1 MATELRRCSRLCNLD
16 VLQDVPTMEACRDL
30 CLTAP
35 YRCHSFDY
43 GDTGDRVCRL
53 SHHTSTSL
61 SQIQDP
67 FLVIGDVRGTFELS
81 SCYNV
86 TIDCRASDMVATITT
101 NKIFTGKIYA
111 KDNPNSCVVDVKGDI
126 QFSIS
131 MAYNDIGCDVQ
142 RESLGVYTNQV
153 IIQHHDSVVTSS
165 DLGLAL
171 HCQYDLGNKT
181 VTNGLDLEVNGE
193 IEPALVENGKVESP
207 TVMMSVTAR
216 GGGRVERAQVG
227 DPLELHFDILDQESP
242 YEVFVRELIA
252 KDGNDQNEIV
262 LLDSNGCPTEG
273 QIMGPLAKQKGNSKS
288 LLANFDAF
296 KFPTSEVVQFR
307 ALVTPC
313 MPRCQP
319 VECVY
324 QDFYGGDNTRIISY
338 GRKRRSP
345 LSTLGEGLPHDVWSG
360 PASGRM
366 MSKRSLSKVSIGDD
380 VLVTHSFQIV
390 DKFDKNRP
398 RGPEK
403 DNRSRTGQQNGIK
416 ANERKKPRD
425 HFTEKYSEEDSFSF
439 ADINEAGDVFDPSH
453 VEVCLNIT
461 GLIAGVAVFLVLQ
474 LVLVFVFTHFWQSR
488 YKKKTGSSASS
499 TLR

>member
-1 MATELRRCSRLCNLD
+1 M
-16 VLQDVPTMEACRDL
+16 
-30 CLTAP
+30 
-35 YRCHSFDY
+35 
-43 GDTGDRVCRL
+43 TG
-53 SHHTSTSL
+53 
-61 SQIQDP
+61 
-67 FLVIGDVRGTFELS
+67 
-81 SCYNV
+81 
-86 TIDCRASDMVATITT
+86 A
-101 NKIFTGKIYA
+101 
-111 KDNPNSCVVDVKGDI
+111 I

-131 MAYNDIGCDVQ
+131 MAYNDIDCDVK
-142 RESLGVYTNQV
+142 REKLGVYTNQV

-207 TVMMSVTAR
+207 TVVMSVTAR

-252 KDGNDQNEIV
+252 KDGNDQNDIV

-288 LLANFDAF
+288 LVANFDAF

-338 GRKRRSP
+338 GRKKRSASSP
-345 LSTLGEGLPHDVWSG
+345 LMASVAQSAREGSLHLWSG
-360 PASGRM
+360 PAAASRV
-366 MSKRSLSKVSIGDD
+366 MSRRSLSAVEIGDD

-390 DKFDKNRP
+390 DKFDRQ
-398 RGPEK
+398 
-403 DNRSRTGQQNGIK
+403 RSRTQEKQPAQSSDSKSRQQNSFQT
-416 ANERKKPRD
+416 EDLKKEQPR
-425 HFTEKYSEEDSFSF
+425 FTEKYSEEDSLSFS
-439 ADINEAGDVFDPSH
+439 EDVFDPSN

-461 GLIAGVAVFLVLQ
+461 ALIAGVSVFLVLQ
-474 LVLVFVFTHFWQSR
+474 LVLVFVWTHFWQSR
-488 YKKKTGSSASS
+488 NRKKTGSSSS
-499 TLR
+499 TTLR

>member
-1 MATELRRCSRLCNLD
+1 M
-16 VLQDVPTMEACRDL
+16 
-30 CLTAP
+30 
-35 YRCHSFDY
+35 
-43 GDTGDRVCRL
+43 TG
-53 SHHTSTSL
+53 S
-61 SQIQDP
+61 
-67 FLVIGDVRGTFELS
+67 
-81 SCYNV
+81 
-86 TIDCRASDMVATITT
+86 
-101 NKIFTGKIYA
+101 
-111 KDNPNSCVVDVKGDI
+111 I

-131 MAYNDIGCDVQ
+131 MAYNDIDCDVK
-142 RESLGVYTNQV
+142 RERLGVYTNQV

-207 TVMMSVTAR
+207 TVVMSVTAR

-252 KDGNDQNEIV
+252 KDGNDQNDIV

-338 GRKRRSP
+338 GRKKRSP
-345 LSTLGEGLPHDVWSG
+345 ASRPAPPSPLLDREESLHVWSG
-360 PASGRM
+360 PAAASRV
-366 MSKRSLSKVSIGDD
+366 MSKRSLSSVEIGDD

-390 DKFDKNRP
+390 DKFDKQRP
-398 RGPEK
+398 RTREEQTSQSSGS
-403 DNRSRTGQQNGIK
+403 NSHQQNSFETEDLK
-416 ANERKKPRD
+416 KEKPRR
-425 HFTEKYSEEDSFSF
+425 FTEKYSEEDSLSFS
-439 ADINEAGDVFDPSH
+439 DDVFDPSN

-461 GLIAGVAVFLVLQ
+461 AIIAGVSVFLILQ
-474 LVLVFVFTHFWQSR
+474 LVLVFVWTHFWQSR
-488 YKKKTGSSASS
+488 NRKKTGSSSS
-499 TLR
+499 TTLR

>member
-1 MATELRRCSRLCNLD
+1 
-16 VLQDVPTMEACRDL
+16 
-30 CLTAP
+30 
-35 YRCHSFDY
+35 
-43 GDTGDRVCRL
+43 
-53 SHHTSTSL
+53 
-61 SQIQDP
+61 
-67 FLVIGDVRGTFELS
+67 
-81 SCYNV
+81 
-86 TIDCRASDMVATITT
+86 
-101 NKIFTGKIYA
+101 
-111 KDNPNSCVVDVKGDI
+111 
-126 QFSIS
+126 
-131 MAYNDIGCDVQ
+131 MAYNDIDCDVK
-142 RESLGVYTNQV
+142 REQLGVYTNQV

-207 TVMMSVTAR
+207 TVVMSVTAR

-252 KDGNDQNEIV
+252 KDGNDQNDIV

-338 GRKRRSP
+338 GRKKRSASSP
-345 LSTLGEGLPHDVWSG
+345 PSALMDSLPHPAMAESFHVWSG
-360 PASGRM
+360 PAAASRV
-366 MSKRSLSKVSIGDD
+366 MSKRSLSKVEIGDD

-390 DKFDKNRP
+390 DKFDKQRP
-398 RGPEK
+398 RTR
-403 DNRSRTGQQNGIK
+403 DQQTGQTSGSNSRQQNTYK
-416 ANERKKPRD
+416 TDDLKKEKPR
-425 HFTEKYSEEDSFSF
+425 FNEKYSEEDSLSFS
-439 ADINEAGDVFDPSH
+439 DEVFDPSN

-461 GLIAGVAVFLVLQ
+461 ALIAGVSVFLIIQ
-474 LVLVFVFTHFWQSR
+474 LVLVFVWTHFWQSR
-488 YKKKTGSSASS
+488 NRKKTGSSPAT

>member
-1 MATELRRCSRLCNLD
+1 M
-16 VLQDVPTMEACRDL
+16 
-30 CLTAP
+30 
-35 YRCHSFDY
+35 
-43 GDTGDRVCRL
+43 TG
-53 SHHTSTSL
+53 
-61 SQIQDP
+61 
-67 FLVIGDVRGTFELS
+67 
-81 SCYNV
+81 
-86 TIDCRASDMVATITT
+86 A
-101 NKIFTGKIYA
+101 
-111 KDNPNSCVVDVKGDI
+111 I

-131 MAYNDIGCDVQ
+131 MAYNDIDCDVK
-142 RESLGVYTNQV
+142 REKLGVYTNQV

-207 TVMMSVTAR
+207 TVVMSVTAR

-252 KDGNDQNEIV
+252 KDGNDQNDIV

-338 GRKRRSP
+338 GRKKRSAPSP
-345 LSTLGEGLPHDVWSG
+345 LMAREESLHVWSG
-360 PASGRM
+360 PAAASRV
-366 MSKRSLSKVSIGDD
+366 MSRRSLSTVEIGDD
-380 VLVTHSFQIV
+380 VLVTHSFQIL
-390 DKFDKNRP
+390 DKFDRQ
-398 RGPEK
+398 
-403 DNRSRTGQQNGIK
+403 RSRNQEKQPDQSSDSKSRHQNSFQTEDLK
-416 ANERKKPRD
+416 REKPR
-425 HFTEKYSEEDSFSF
+425 FTEKYSEEDSLSFS
-439 ADINEAGDVFDPSH
+439 DEVFDPSN

-461 GLIAGVAVFLVLQ
+461 ALIAGVSVFLILQ
-474 LVLVFVFTHFWQSR
+474 LVLVFVWTHFWQSR
-488 YKKKTGSSASS
+488 NRKKTGSSSS
-499 TLR
+499 TTLR

>member
-1 MATELRRCSRLCNLD
+1 M
-16 VLQDVPTMEACRDL
+16 
-30 CLTAP
+30 
-35 YRCHSFDY
+35 
-43 GDTGDRVCRL
+43 
-53 SHHTSTSL
+53 
-61 SQIQDP
+61 I
-67 FLVIGDVRGTFELS
+67 
-81 SCYNV
+81 
-86 TIDCRASDMVATITT
+86 
-101 NKIFTGKIYA
+101 
-111 KDNPNSCVVDVKGDI
+111 
-126 QFSIS
+126 
-131 MAYNDIGCDVQ
+131 
-142 RESLGVYTNQV
+142 QV

-207 TVMMSVTAR
+207 TVVMSVTGR

-227 DPLELHFDILDQESP
+227 DPLELHFDILDEDSP

-338 GRKRRSP
+338 GRKRRSIP
-345 LSTLGEGLPHDVWSG
+345 PTLSEALTHHVWSG
-360 PASGRM
+360 PASESSRV
-366 MSKRSLSKVSIGDD
+366 MSKRSLSKVSLGDD
-380 VLVTHSFQIV
+380 VLVTHSFSIV
-390 DKFDKNRP
+390 DKFDKKR
-398 RGPEK
+398 
-403 DNRSRTGQQNGIK
+403 QQGLDKNNGRNSQNLKPNGIRT
-416 ANERKKPRD
+416 EDWDKPEA
-425 HFTEKYSEEDSFSF
+425 HFTEKYSEEDSFPF
-439 ADINEAGDVFDPSH
+439 AGLTEAGEVFDPSH
-453 VEVCLNIT
+453 LEVCLNIT

-474 LVLVFVFTHFWQSR
+474 LVLVFAWTHFWQTR
-488 YKKKTGSSASS
+488 NKKKTGSSADT

>member
-1 MATELRRCSRLCNLD
+1 M
-16 VLQDVPTMEACRDL
+16 
-30 CLTAP
+30 
-35 YRCHSFDY
+35 
-43 GDTGDRVCRL
+43 TG
-53 SHHTSTSL
+53 
-61 SQIQDP
+61 
-67 FLVIGDVRGTFELS
+67 
-81 SCYNV
+81 
-86 TIDCRASDMVATITT
+86 A
-101 NKIFTGKIYA
+101 
-111 KDNPNSCVVDVKGDI
+111 I

-131 MAYNDIGCDVQ
+131 MAYNDIDCDVK
-142 RESLGVYTNQV
+142 REELGVYTNQV
-153 IIQHHDSVVTSS
+153 IIQHHDSVVTSN

-207 TVMMSVTAR
+207 TVVMSVTAR

-252 KDGNDQNEIV
+252 KDGNDQNDIV

-273 QIMGPLAKQKGNSKS
+273 QIMGPLAKAKGNSKS

-338 GRKRRSP
+338 GRKKRSA
-345 LSTLGEGLPHDVWSG
+345 LSSLMDSLPA
-360 PASGRM
+360 ASRSRV
-366 MSKRSLSKVSIGDD
+366 MSRRSLSREPEIGDD

-390 DKFDKNRP
+390 DKFDKQRP
-398 RGPEK
+398 TTREK
-403 DNRSRTGQQNGIK
+403 LPAQSSGSKSRQQNSFK
-416 ANERKKPRD
+416 TEDLKEEKPR
-425 HFTEKYSEEDSFSF
+425 FNEKYSEEDSLSFS
-439 ADINEAGDVFDPSH
+439 DEVFDPSN

-461 GLIAGVAVFLVLQ
+461 ALIAGVSVFLILQ
-474 LVLVFVFTHFWQSR
+474 LVLVFIWTHFWQSR
-488 YKKKTGSSASS
+488 NRKKTGSSSS
-499 TLR
+499 TTLR